1 MNKKFELL
9 KDDYI
14 IDLVGRILYRIRALK
29 DFANVKKGDIGGFV
43 EKEKN
48 LSHAGDCWIYRDAK
62 VYNNARVSDDAK
74 VCDRAKIYGNAIV
87 RGHSYVTDEAQI
99 FGSAI
104 IDDGAFVKNSAI
116 ICDHAKVIGEE
127 SMICNRSKVCDY
139 AQVIDSAGIYGT
151 SLIHGN
157 AVIYDDAAVFNT
169 TVEGNARIGKC
180 ALIKGNRYYIH
191 MGPLSLVHMLQQ
203 SHFLTFYKT
212 RNNNIMVSDDKFC
225 YPLDDFLRGIKN
237 GNDKD
242 ILREYKKA
250 IRFVKKILK

>member
-1 MNKKFELL
+1 MSKK
-9 KDDYI
+9 
-14 IDLVGRILYRIRALK
+14 
-29 DFANVKKGDIGGFV
+29 
-43 EKEKN
+43 
-48 LSHAGDCWIYRDAK
+48 CQ
-62 VYNNARVSDDAK
+62 
-74 VCDRAKIYGNAIV
+74 KI
-87 RGHSYVTDEAQI
+87 
-99 FGSAI
+99 
-104 IDDGAFVKNSAI
+104 KNSAI

-127 SMICNRSKVCDY
+127 SLICNRSKVCDY

-151 SLIHGN
+151 SLIRGN

-169 TVEGNARIGKC
+169 TVESNARIGKC